1 LRFFLCCCDVRLVL
15 FTLSDLRALNSKLF
29 ILPTFLFLTAL
40 LEQTDREN

>member
-1 LRFFLCCCDVRLVL
+1 LRFILCCCDVRLVRL
-15 FTLSDLRALNSKLF
+15 TPSDLRALNLKLF